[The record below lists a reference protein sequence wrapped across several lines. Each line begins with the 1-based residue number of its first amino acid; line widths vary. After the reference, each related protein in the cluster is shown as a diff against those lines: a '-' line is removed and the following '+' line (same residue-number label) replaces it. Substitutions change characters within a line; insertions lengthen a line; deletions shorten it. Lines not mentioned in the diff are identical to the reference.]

1 MYYFRRL
8 SADNTPKSEGL
19 TLEKIERVSY
29 KETIKAIP
37 SRSCV
42 DSAGD
47 LEAGAEAEA
56 EDATQCII
64 CLSGQHEAALAATT
78 IILYPYPWRLK
89 KLLLV
94 NNLKIKHDFQ
104 NSLRGTQSEDLLAC
118 ICFTRNAWMPGCL
131 IIGRIVN
138 K

>member
-37 SRSCV
+37 SKSCV
-42 DSAGD
+42 DSAGE
-47 LEAGAEAEA
+47 LRAGAGAEA

-64 CLSGQHEAALAATT
+64 CLSGQHEPALADNT
-78 IILYPYPWRLK
+78 IIYSIFSSITSR
-89 KLLLV
+89 
-94 NNLKIKHDFQ
+94 
-104 NSLRGTQSEDLLAC
+104 
-118 ICFTRNAWMPGCL
+118 
-131 IIGRIVN
+131 
-138 K
+138 

>member
-37 SRSCV
+37 SKSCV
-42 DSAGD
+42 DSAGE
-47 LEAGAEAEA
+47 LAAGAGAET

-64 CLSGQHEAALAATT
+64 CLSGQHEPALADNT
-78 IILYPYPWRLK
+78 II
-89 KLLLV
+89 
-94 NNLKIKHDFQ
+94 
-104 NSLRGTQSEDLLAC
+104 
-118 ICFTRNAWMPGCL
+118 
-131 IIGRIVN
+131 
-138 K
+138 

>member
-37 SRSCV
+37 SKSCV
-42 DSAGD
+42 DSAGE
-47 LEAGAEAEA
+47 LAAGAGAEA

-64 CLSGQHEAALAATT
+64 CLSGQHEPALADNT
-78 IILYPYPWRLK
+78 IIYSFGG
-89 KLLLV
+89 
-94 NNLKIKHDFQ
+94 IQ
-104 NSLRGTQSEDLLAC
+104 NSFSSITSR
-118 ICFTRNAWMPGCL
+118 
-131 IIGRIVN
+131 
-138 K
+138 

>member
-37 SRSCV
+37 SKSCV
-42 DSAGD
+42 DSAGE
-47 LEAGAEAEA
+47 LGAGAGAET

-64 CLSGQHEAALAATT
+64 CLSGQHEPALADNT
-78 IILYPYPWRLK
+78 IIYSFGG
-89 KLLLV
+89 
-94 NNLKIKHDFQ
+94 IQ
-104 NSLRGTQSEDLLAC
+104 NSFSSITSR
-118 ICFTRNAWMPGCL
+118 
-131 IIGRIVN
+131 
-138 K
+138 

>member
-37 SRSCV
+37 SKSCV
-42 DSAGD
+42 DSAGE
-47 LEAGAEAEA
+47 LAAGAAAGAEAEA

-64 CLSGQHEAALAATT
+64 CLSGQHEPALADNT
-78 IILYPYPWRLK
+78 IIYS
-89 KLLLV
+89 
-94 NNLKIKHDFQ
+94 IFGGIQ
-104 NSLRGTQSEDLLAC
+104 NSFSSITSR
-118 ICFTRNAWMPGCL
+118 
-131 IIGRIVN
+131 
-138 K
+138 

>member
-37 SRSCV
+37 SKSCV
-42 DSAGD
+42 DSAGE
-47 LEAGAEAEA
+47 LAAGAEAEAEA

-64 CLSGQHEAALAATT
+64 CLSGQHEPALADNT
-78 IILYPYPWRLK
+78 IIYTFGG
-89 KLLLV
+89 
-94 NNLKIKHDFQ
+94 IQ
-104 NSLRGTQSEDLLAC
+104 NSFSSITS
-118 ICFTRNAWMPGCL
+118 
-131 IIGRIVN
+131 

>member
-37 SRSCV
+37 SKSCV
-42 DSAGD
+42 DSAGE
-47 LEAGAEAEA
+47 LGAGAGAEA

-64 CLSGQHEAALAATT
+64 CLSGQHEPALADNT
-78 IILYPYPWRLK
+78 IIYFWGHP
-89 KLLLV
+89 KLILV
-94 NNLKIKHDFQ
+94 NNLKMKHGFQ
-104 NSLRGTQSEDLLAC
+104 NSLRETQSEDLPAC
-118 ICFTRNAWMPGCL
+118 ICFTRNVWTPGCL

-138 K
+138 R

>member
-37 SRSCV
+37 SKSCV
-42 DSAGD
+42 DSAGE
-47 LEAGAEAEA
+47 LAAGAGAGAGAEA

-64 CLSGQHEAALAATT
+64 CLSGQHEPALADNT
-78 IILYPYPWRLK
+78 IIYSFGG
-89 KLLLV
+89 
-94 NNLKIKHDFQ
+94 IQ
-104 NSLRGTQSEDLLAC
+104 NSFSSITSR
-118 ICFTRNAWMPGCL
+118 
-131 IIGRIVN
+131 
-138 K
+138 

>member
-37 SRSCV
+37 SKSCV
-42 DSAGD
+42 DSAGE
-47 LEAGAEAEA
+47 LAAGAGAGAGAEA

-64 CLSGQHEAALAATT
+64 CLSGQHE
-78 IILYPYPWRLK
+78 
-89 KLLLV
+89 
-94 NNLKIKHDFQ
+94 
-104 NSLRGTQSEDLLAC
+104 
-118 ICFTRNAWMPGCL
+118 PGS
-131 IIGRIVN
+131 
-138 K
+138 

>member
-37 SRSCV
+37 SKSCV
-42 DSAGD
+42 DSAGE
-47 LEAGAEAEA
+47 LAAGAGAGAGAEA

-64 CLSGQHEAALAATT
+64 CLSGQHEPALADNT
-78 IILYPYPWRLK
+78 IIYS
-89 KLLLV
+89 
-94 NNLKIKHDFQ
+94 IFGGIQ
-104 NSLRGTQSEDLLAC
+104 NSFSSITSR
-118 ICFTRNAWMPGCL
+118 
-131 IIGRIVN
+131 
-138 K
+138 

>member
-37 SRSCV
+37 SKSCV
-42 DSAGD
+42 DSAGE
-47 LEAGAEAEA
+47 LAAGAGAGAEA

-64 CLSGQHEAALAATT
+64 CLSGQHEPALADTT
-78 IILYPYPWRLK
+78 IIYS
-89 KLLLV
+89 
-94 NNLKIKHDFQ
+94 IFGGIQ
-104 NSLRGTQSEDLLAC
+104 NSFSSITSR
-118 ICFTRNAWMPGCL
+118 
-131 IIGRIVN
+131 
-138 K
+138 

>member
-42 DSAGD
+42 DSAGE

-78 IILYPYPWRLK
+78 IILYLWRHL

-118 ICFTRNAWMPGCL
+118 ICFTRNAWTPGCL

-138 K
+138 R